1 MAIDDNTSY
10 ELTGSQIKDFATKIK
25 SKADSSSLAPV
36 ATSGDYNDLN
46 NLPTLPTVN
55 NGTLTIKQNGKTL
68 GKFTANQSTNTTIN
82 LENSSYSTSEVKTN
96 ATWIDGKPIF
106 KKTFVVSIPSSG
118 NTVTFQ
124 HGINNLGFFVKSEGV
139 AMGSNGTTARFLPD
153 FYIDK
158 DNISGVFGC
167 AIYGGSLSS
176 GSVDI
181 TYGSWYRGGTVYATI
196 YYTKTTD

>member
-10 ELTGSQIKDFATKIK
+10 ELTGYQVKDLAGRIRQ
-25 SKADSSSLAPV
+25 KADSASLAPV
-36 ATSGDYNDLN
+36 ATSGLYSDI
-46 NLPTLPTVN
+46 TGAPTVPTVY
-55 NGTLTIKQNGKTL
+55 NGKLTITQNGKTL
-68 GKFTANQSTNTTIN
+68 GEFTANQSTNTTIN
-82 LENSSYSTSEVKTN
+82 LGNSSYSTSEVKTSE
-96 ATWIDGKPIF
+96 TWIDGKPIY

-118 NTVTFQ
+118 NTVAFQ
-124 HGINNLGFFVKSEGV
+124 HGISNLSFFVKTEGV

-153 FYIDK
+153 FYIDN

-167 AIYGGSLSS
+167 AIYGGSVSS

-181 TYGSWYRGGTVYATI
+181 TYGSWYRGGTVYATL